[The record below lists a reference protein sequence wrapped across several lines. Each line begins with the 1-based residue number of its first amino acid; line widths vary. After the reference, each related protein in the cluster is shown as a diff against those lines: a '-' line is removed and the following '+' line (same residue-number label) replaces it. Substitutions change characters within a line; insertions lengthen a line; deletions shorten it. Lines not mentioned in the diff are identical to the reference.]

1 MDLTF
6 DVDRR
11 GDETAIAISG
21 EIDLQT
27 APALRGLVDEIVAKG
42 QTSIVLDMTGV
53 TFLDSSGLG
62 ALLGIRR
69 EVQAAGGTLALTD
82 LQPPI
87 RKILAIT
94 RLESA
99 FEIRAATT
107 D

>member
-11 GDETAIAISG
+11 GEDTAIAISG

-27 APALRGLVDEIVAKG
+27 APALRDLVDEMLAKG
-42 QTSIVLDMTGV
+42 RTSIVLDMTGV

-69 EVQAAGGTLALTD
+69 EVQSAGGTLALTD
-82 LQPPI
+82 LQAPV

-94 RLESA
+94 RMESA
-99 FEIRAATT
+99 FDIRTATS